1 VLGPH
6 RCLRSGSPKPIILL
20 GLQRSAF
27 AVRKL
32 LLTSAVLA
40 CVASVFVN
48 AYGQGSAT
56 SGTKKAAPA
65 APATPAAE
73 PPHKIALID
82 MGRVF
87 KEYKK
92 IEALKEDWKSEFS
105 VNENQ
110 AKKLT
115 TQIQNLVEE
124 MKQFKPGSPEF
135 IKLEK
140 QHTQATAEFQSF
152 QKNAQRDLVRK
163 EADLLKTV
171 YLEAMEVVGKF
182 ADRFGY
188 TLVMRFNSD
197 TFEGDDVNKFQLVMN
212 RVIVY
217 HRPEDDL
224 TDGVIKYL
232 NSTYD
237 RSLKAASTNNGPAA
251 GTPRIANQNK

>member
-1 VLGPH
+1 M
-6 RCLRSGSPKPIILL
+6 
-20 GLQRSAF
+20 
-27 AVRKL
+27 RKL
-32 LLTSAVLA
+32 LISSAVLA
-40 CVASVFVN
+40 CLASVFVN
-48 AYGQGSAT
+48 AYGQNPAT
-56 SGTKKAAPA
+56 GGTKKAAPA
-65 APATPAAE
+65 AAAAPAAE

-92 IEALKEDWKSEFS
+92 IETLKEDWKSEFS
-105 VNENQ
+105 VSEEQ
-110 AKKLT
+110 AKKMSA
-115 TQIQNLVEE
+115 QIQKIVEE
-124 MKQFKPGSPEF
+124 MKLFKTGSTEF

-140 QHTQATAEFQSF
+140 QQTQMAAEFTSF
-152 QKNAQRDLVRK
+152 QKNAQRDLIRK

-188 TLVMRFNSD
+188 TMVMRFNSD
-197 TFEGDDVNKFQLVMN
+197 TFEGDDMNKMQLVMN
-212 RVIVY
+212 RVIVF

-237 RSLKAASTNNGPAA
+237 RSLKAAGNGPATGA
-251 GTPRIANQNK
+251 PRIANQK

>member
-1 VLGPH
+1 M
-6 RCLRSGSPKPIILL
+6 
-20 GLQRSAF
+20 
-27 AVRKL
+27 RKL
-32 LLTSAVLA
+32 LLSSAVLA
-40 CVASVFVN
+40 CVASLFVN
-48 AYGQGSAT
+48 AYGQNSPAGGA
-56 SGTKKAAPA
+56 KKPA
-65 APATPAAE
+65 AAQAE

-92 IEALKEDWKSEFS
+92 IEVLKEDWKAEFQ
-105 VNENQ
+105 VNEDN

-115 TQIQNLVEE
+115 AQIQQVIEQ
-124 MKQFKPGSPEF
+124 MKEFKQGSPEF

-140 QHTQATAEFQSF
+140 QQTDLAAKLGAFKQT
-152 QKNAQRDLVRK
+152 AQRELLRK

-171 YLEAMEVVGKF
+171 YLETMDVVEKF

-197 TFEGDDVNKFQLVMN
+197 TFEGEDMNKMQLVMN

-217 HRPEDDL
+217 HRAEDDL

-232 NSTYD
+232 N
-237 RSLKAASTNNGPAA
+237 RQFAAGQPKAANKEAGAA
-251 GTPRIANQNK
+251 GKSKN